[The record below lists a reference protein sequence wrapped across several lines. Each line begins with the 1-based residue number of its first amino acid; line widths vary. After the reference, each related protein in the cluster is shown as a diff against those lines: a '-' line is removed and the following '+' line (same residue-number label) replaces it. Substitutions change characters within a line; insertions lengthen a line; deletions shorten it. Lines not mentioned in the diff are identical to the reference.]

1 MILLFLQE
9 TQTGTVNFTPT
20 DDSTYEGNET
30 AIIDI
35 DTIDAT
41 GSSANEYGTQQVTIT
56 IIADGDAP
64 PSLSINDVS
73 TTK

>member
-1 MILLFLQE
+1 MIVRMKVMKQLLL
-9 TQTGTVNFTPT
+9 T
-20 DDSTYEGNET
+20 
-30 AIIDI
+30 I

-64 PSLSINDVS
+64 PSFSINDV
-73 TTK
+73 TRQQMKVMQQRI